1 MNASLVDE
9 QIKILSKQ
17 LKIPTFA
24 NYSELIRRAAPDSNI
39 GDILL
44 MLMKAEYEQRQWNQN
59 QRRLK
64 QAGFPFTKTLDELDL
79 SRYSGEIS
87 EIFVNELASCKFITE
102 HRNITMLGNPGRG
115 KTHMAIG
122 LGLKACSSGMSVLFK
137 NAASLSTEL
146 SEARDNYGLG
156 RLEKKIQRA
165 DLLILD
171 EMGYVSFD
179 RYQSEL
185 LFKIIADRSERGS
198 IIVATNLPFSE
209 WTTLFKIIADRSER
223 GSIIITTNLP
233 FSEWTTL
240 FENTAMVAAMIDRLT
255 FQSYVLDMN
264 GESYRLS
271 QTKKGRKKG
280 GSHSN

>member
-1 MNASLVDE
+1 MSDFLIDE
-9 QIKILSKQ
+9 QIKMLSKQ
-17 LKIPTFA
+17 LKIPTFS
-24 NYSELIRRAAPDSNI
+24 NYSEIVRQANPDS
-39 GDILL
+39 DISDLL
-44 MLMKAEYEQRQWNQN
+44 LLLMKAEYEQRQENQN
-59 QRRLK
+59 QRRLRK
-64 QAGFPFTKTLDELDL
+64 AGFPYTKTIEELDIN
-79 SRYSGEIS
+79 RYNGEIS
-87 EIFVNELASCKFITE
+87 EIFVNELASCKFIKE

-122 LGLKACSSGMSVLFK
+122 LGLKACSMGMTVYFK

-146 SEARDNYGLG
+146 MEARDNYSLG
-156 RLEKKIQRA
+156 RLEKRIQKA

-198 IIVATNLPFSE
+198 IIV
-209 WTTLFKIIADRSER
+209 
-223 GSIIITTNLP
+223 TTNLP

-255 FQSYVLDMN
+255 FNSFVLDMN

-271 QTKKGRKKG
+271 KTKKARK
-280 GSHSN
+280 

>member
-1 MNASLVDE
+1 MSNPLIDE
-9 QIKILSKQ
+9 QIRLLSKQ
-17 LKIPTFA
+17 LRLPTFV
-24 NYSELIRRAAPDSNI
+24 NYEKITRQAAPDSTI
-39 GDILL
+39 GELLLL
-44 MLMKAEYEQRQWNQN
+44 MMKSELEQRQENQN
-59 QRRLK
+59 QKRLK
-64 QAGFPFTKTLDELDL
+64 QAGFPYTKTLDEFDL
-79 SRYSGEIS
+79 SRYNGEIS
-87 EIFVNELASCKFITE
+87 ELFVNELASCKFIKE
-102 HRNITMLGNPGRG
+102 CRNITMLGNPGRG

-122 LGLKACSSGMSVLFK
+122 LGLKACSLGMTVLFK

-146 SEARDNYGLG
+146 AEARDNYSLG
-156 RLEKKIQRA
+156 RLEKRIQKA

-185 LFKIIADRSERGS
+185 
-198 IIVATNLPFSE
+198 
-209 WTTLFKIIADRSER
+209 LFKIIADRSER

-271 QTKKGRKKG
+271 VTKKNRK
-280 GSHSN
+280 

>member
-1 MNASLVDE
+1 MSTPLIDE
-9 QIKILSKQ
+9 QIRLLAKQ
-17 LKIPTFA
+17 LKLPTFV
-24 NYSELIRRAAPDSNI
+24 NYQEITRQAPPDSGMGELLLLLMKSEL
-39 GDILL
+39 
-44 MLMKAEYEQRQWNQN
+44 EQRQENQN
-59 QRRLK
+59 HKRLK
-64 QAGFPFTKTLDELDL
+64 QAGFPYTKTLDEFDLD
-79 SRYSGEIS
+79 RYNGEIS
-87 EIFVNELASCKFITE
+87 KIFVNELASCKFIKE

-122 LGLKACSSGMSVLFK
+122 LGLKACSQGMTVLFK

-146 SEARDNYGLG
+146 TEARDNYSLG
-156 RLEKKIQRA
+156 KLEKRIQKA

-185 LFKIIADRSERGS
+185 
-198 IIVATNLPFSE
+198 
-209 WTTLFKIIADRSER
+209 LFKIIADRSER

-271 QTKKGRKKG
+271 VTKKNRK
-280 GSHSN
+280 